1 MTAALYARVSTR
13 DKGQTIENQLRE
25 LRAFAERL
33 GYHIYQ
39 EYCDQESGGTA
50 ERPHF
55 QRLFLDAHQR
65 RFDVVLFWSLD
76 RFSREGVTE
85 TLNHLQRITAAGV
98 QFKSFTE
105 QYLDSTGMFRE
116 AIIGFLAAIAKQERV
131 RFSERIKAGQARSSK
146 APGRPALVDE
156 VVVELRR
163 LRGQGLSFKK
173 IQALTGVPVATMHK
187 YLVEVPTQ
195 LINKRPPNPVF

>member
-1 MTAALYARVSTR
+1 MNKAAIYARVSTK
-13 DKGQTIENQLRE
+13 DKGQTNENQLRE

-33 GYHIYQ
+33 GYSVYK
-39 EYCDQESGGTA
+39 EYCDQESGGSA
-50 ERPHF
+50 ERPAF
-55 QRLFLDAHQR
+55 QQLFLDAHQR

-85 TLNHLQRITAAGV
+85 TLNHLQRLTAAGV

-146 APGRPALVDE
+146 QPGRPALADD
-156 VVVELRR
+156 VVAELRR
-163 LRGQGLSFKK
+163 LRGEGFSFKK
-173 IQALTGVPVATMHK
+173 IQVATGVPVATMHK
-187 YLVEVPTQ
+187 YLTSV
-195 LINKRPPNPVF
+195 

>member
-1 MTAALYARVSTR
+1 MKAAIYARVSTR
-13 DKGQTIENQLRE
+13 DKGQNNENQLRE

-33 GYHIYQ
+33 GYTIYE
-39 EYCDQESGGTA
+39 EYCDQESGSSA
-50 ERPHF
+50 ERPQF
-55 QRLFLDAHQR
+55 QQLFLDAHQR

-85 TLNHLQRITAAGV
+85 TLNHLQKLNAAGV

-146 APGRPALVDE
+146 VPGRPSLAKD
-156 VVVELRR
+156 VVVELRL
-163 LRGQGLSFKK
+163 LREKGLSFRQ
-173 IQALTGVPVATMHK
+173 IQLATGIPLATIYKH
-187 YLVEVPTQ
+187 TS
-195 LINKRPPNPVF
+195 

>member
-1 MTAALYARVSTR
+1 MTAAIYTR
-13 DKGQTIENQLRE
+13 DKGQTNDNQLHE

-33 GYHIYQ
+33 GYTIYK

-50 ERPHF
+50 DRAQF
-55 QRLFLDAHQR
+55 QQVLLDSHQR

-85 TLNHLQRITAAGV
+85 TLNYLQKLAAAGV

-105 QYLDSTGMFRE
+105 QFLDSTGVFKD

-131 RFSERIKAGQARSSK
+131 RLSERTKAGLARVRAK
-146 APGRPALVDE
+146 GQKLGRPRADKHAE
-156 VVVELRR
+156 AIQQLRAEGKSDR
-163 LRGQGLSFKK
+163 AIARTLGISPS
-173 IQALTGVPVATMHK
+173 TVAK
-187 YLVEVPTQ
+187 YLQ
-195 LINKRPPNPVF
+195 KALA

>member
-1 MTAALYARVSTR
+1 MNAAIYARVSTK
-13 DKGQTIENQLRE
+13 DKGQTNENQLRE

-33 GYHIYQ
+33 GYTVYN
-39 EYCDQESGGTA
+39 EYCDQESGGSA
-50 ERPHF
+50 ERPQF
-55 QRLFLDAHQR
+55 QKLFADAYQR

-85 TLNHLQRITAAGV
+85 TLNHLQRLTAVGV

-105 QYLDSTGMFRE
+105 QYLDSTGVFRD

-146 APGRPALVDE
+146 APGRPAIAESVIA
-156 VVVELRR
+156 ELRR
-163 LRGQGLSFKK
+163 LRGEGLSFMK
-173 IQALTGVPVATMHK
+173 IQLATGVPVATMHK
-187 YLVEVPTQ
+187 YLVAGDSTVLE
-195 LINKRPPNPVF
+195 